1 MDLCTTSFSPPY
13 QVHPSDTQSLPWF
26 SCTYPQSS
34 VRSSLWRKKNGRQM
48 VFEPAKW
55 RPRTSL
61 KIAFIIIPSFFFFF
75 FPLPF
80 FFFGGILKRRSEICG
95 NYFTE
100 YFTVNIWL
108 LGCHVCFR
116 TISVQRFFYK
126 SCACDC
132 LSSAISK
139 MASLRVLVGCKRVI
153 DYAVKV
159 CKIYLKLQ

>member
-55 RPRTSL
+55 RPRISL
-61 KIAFIIIPSFFFFF
+61 KIAFIIIIPSFFFFF

-116 TISVQRFFYK
+116 TISLQRFFYR
-126 SCACDC
+126 SCACNF
-132 LSSAISK
+132 LFVRSIQNG
-139 MASLRVLVGCKRVI
+139 VP
-153 DYAVKV
+153 
-159 CKIYLKLQ
+159 